1 MYETNIRV
9 PYLGT
14 WCKLKKKNQNNSLTI
29 NFLKSE
35 PIHYDPEVVEE
46 GKRDDHGP
54 VVTQPARGI
63 EHERPVWPRA
73 QATTRICRPPPETHS
88 AAAANKTDT
97 GNRQTD
103 TWFIM

>member
-1 MYETNIRV
+1 MKNNIF
-9 PYLGT
+9 LF
-14 WCKLKKKNQNNSLTI
+14 KNIKRLTI

-54 VVTQPARGI
+54 VVTQPARGV

-73 QATTRICRPPPETHS
+73 QTTARVRRPSPEPHS

-103 TWFIM
+103 T